1 MSEYDMVDRLEKQI
15 EGSNLALAAVAEV
28 LQKMDSRLT
37 KAEDE
42 ELEMAQDEDDYL
54 EKQEIIKAVA
64 GEVYGLIKADQ
75 GMPDMDKDGSAKERK
90 AKSMAKGKDDTEKAV
105 TGIPSKPVEQQ
116 AAIQAMQKQLNMLKA
131 GWGFENEEGDED
143 DMEGYNEDED
153 AENGEDNGED
163 EDNGGD
169 EEGRFG
175 KMGRYSVE
183 NGEGYPALEQMQK
196 QINQLTAAVKGQ
208 FDIQKMVQGETEGRL
223 RKMGFREET
232 SLQRPTLLRYEDSL
246 GVDGSTPIT
255 KGDNPGDVV
264 DQMMNM
270 SYKDLRVLQERIE
283 SGETEGIPREF
294 IG

>member
-28 LQKMDSRLT
+28 LQKMDTRLT
-37 KAEDE
+37 KAEDDE
-42 ELEMAQDEDDYL
+42 YEMELDEQDL
-54 EKQEIIKAVA
+54 MEKEEIIKAVA

-75 GMPDMDKDGSAKERK
+75 GMDVSPEPATKASVMGKEMGDK
-90 AKSMAKGKDDTEKAV
+90 EKAV
-105 TGIPSKPVEQQ
+105 TIGTKTSEVQH
-116 AAIQAMQKQLNMLKA
+116 AIQAMQKQLNMIKA
-131 GWGFENEEGDED
+131 GYFENDDDEEGEWPKPEAEDEDENNGDEGEEGDEE
-143 DMEGYNEDED
+143 DM
-153 AENGEDNGED
+153 
-163 EDNGGD
+163 
-169 EEGRFG
+169 G

-183 NGEGYPALEQMQK
+183 NGQGYPALEQMQK
-196 QINQLTAAVKGQ
+196 QISDLTKAFKGQ
-208 FDIQKMVQGETEGRL
+208 YDIQKMVQGETEGRL

-232 SLQRPTLLRYEDSL
+232 SLQRPMQIRYEDSL

>member
-28 LQKMDSRLT
+28 LQKMDTRLT

-42 ELEMAQDEDDYL
+42 EFEMAQDEDDMV

-64 GEVYGLIKADQ
+64 GEVYGLIKAGAKDTADWGMTEAKVGKQ
-75 GMPDMDKDGSAKERK
+75 GESHDDKEVAVGAPR
-90 AKSMAKGKDDTEKAV
+90 GTKDV
-105 TGIPSKPVEQQ
+105 QVVF
-116 AAIQAMQKQLNMLKA
+116 QAMQKQLDMLKA
-131 GWGFENEEGDED
+131 GYFENAHDEFPDDEEEA
-143 DMEGYNEDED
+143 M
-153 AENGEDNGED
+153 GEDNGED
-163 EDNGGD
+163 EDENGDDD
-169 EEGRFG
+169 EEM

-183 NGEGYPALEQMQK
+183 NGQGYPALEQMQK
-196 QINQLTAAVKGQ
+196 QISKLTKAVKGQ

-232 SLQRPTLLRYEDSL
+232 SLTRPTLLRYEDSL
-246 GVDGSTPIT
+246 GVDGSTPIA
-255 KGDNPGDVV
+255 KGDSPDDVV

-270 SYKDLRVLQERIE
+270 SYKDLRVLQEKIE
-283 SGETEGIPREF
+283 SGETEGIPREL

>member
-42 ELEMAQDEDDYL
+42 EFEMAQDEDDYL

-64 GEVYGLIKADQ
+64 GEVYGLIKADH

-105 TGIPSKPVEQQ
+105 TGTPSKPVDQQ
-116 AAIQAMQKQLNMLKA
+116 AALQAMQKQLNMLKA
-131 GWGFENEEGDED
+131 GWGFENDDDENMKDSDEEFVDDE
-143 DMEGYNEDED
+143 END
-153 AENGEDNGED
+153 AMNEDNGEPR
-163 EDNGGD
+163 EPKSR
-169 EEGRFG
+169 EHS
-175 KMGRYSVE
+175 MYSVE
-183 NGEGYPALEQMQK
+183 NGQGYPLEEMQK
-196 QINQLTAAVKGQ
+196 QINQLTALVQGK

-255 KGDNPGDVV
+255 KTSDSPNDVV

-283 SGETEGIPREF
+283 SGETEGIPQEF